1 MKRWAGLALAVAGG
15 VALSSCDQSGKVPTG
30 QVVATV
36 GHHEITMRDVQ
47 AELGAYKAPDPKSL
61 KAAEATALR
70 NIIGREVLAEEA
82 RKERLDKTPD
92 FAIAKQRAIDSLLVE
107 SLQKSIASQVPAA
120 TTDDAQRFMQ
130 DHPDI
135 FAQRKI
141 FTLDQLQMPRPSDA
155 NLIKAL
161 EPLKTF
167 DQIQALLTSRNIPF
181 KRVDTSLDAVG
192 ADPRLVAAIV
202 KLPPAEL
209 FVLPSGQI
217 ITVNLVKDTKVV
229 PFTGDK
235 AVAFAQQFLT
245 RQNTQQAVQR
255 RVQQLFADQEK
266 TIKYSKDFAPTPTP
280 TPAPAAGQPAA
291 PDAPASGAP

>member
-15 VALSSCDQSGKVPTG
+15 VALSSCDQSGKAPTG

-36 GHHEITMRDVQ
+36 GHREITMRDLR
-47 AELGAYKAPDPKSL
+47 AELGGYKAPDPKTL
-61 KAAEATALR
+61 KAAESTALR
-70 NIIGREVLAEEA
+70 NIIGRDVLAEEA
-82 RKERLDKTPD
+82 RKEKLDKTPD

-107 SLQKSIASQVPAA
+107 ALQKSIASQVPAA

-135 FAQRKI
+135 FGQRKI
-141 FTLDQLQMPRPSDA
+141 FMPRPSDA

-167 DQIQALLTSRNIPF
+167 DQIQALLTSKNIPF
-181 KRVDTSLDAVG
+181 KRVETSLDAVG

-202 KLPPAEL
+202 KLPPGEL

-255 RVQQLFADQEK
+255 RVQQLFAEQEK
-266 TIKYSKDFAPTPTP
+266 MIKYSKDFAPTQTPTP
-280 TPAPAAGQPAA
+280 TPAPAADQPAA
-291 PDAPASGAP
+291 PDAPASGAR